1 MPPDMNPPSEPF
13 KAIWLNINGIN
24 SNKTNS
30 SFHLLIRLFVQSS
43 YSIMFL
49 QEPRLKEAKAGQ
61 LENACNWP
69 NSKVQGHFT
78 SNQKGNGGVA
88 TIVKKSF
95 LGVAKGFVVHELA
108 LDECQHVT
116 FSIEG
121 TQFSFA
127 NVYMSSHSGAK
138 RAALCKQ
145 LQLLPPPGTIIGG
158 DFNMVQDPALDMR
171 RPLSVTTPYDNG
183 GWQEMLDMQA
193 HYDAN
198 GFT

>member
-1 MPPDMNPPSEPF
+1 MSSDITPSSGPF
-13 KAIWLNINGIN
+13 RAIWLNINGIN

-30 SFHLLIRLFVQSS
+30 SFHLLIRSFVQSN

-49 QEPRLKEAKAGQ
+49 QEPRLKEARAGQ

-69 NSKVQGHFT
+69 NSKVQGDFT

-95 LGVAKGFVVHELA
+95 LELTTGYVVHEMA
-108 LDECQHVT
+108 PDECQHVT

-127 NVYMSSHSGAK
+127 NVCVSSHSGAK

-145 LQLLPPPGTIIGG
+145 LQHLLPPNTVVGG
-158 DFNMVQDPALDMR
+158 DFNMIQDPTSL
-171 RPLSVTTPYDNG
+171 VCFYG
-183 GWQEMLDMQA
+183 GF
-193 HYDAN
+193 YG
-198 GFT
+198 GFYCSHRLYVKSLNIW

>member
-1 MPPDMNPPSEPF
+1 MPTDMTPPSEPF
-13 KAIWLNINGIN
+13 EAIWLNTNGIN

-30 SFHLLIRLFVQSS
+30 SFNLLIRSFLQSN

-69 NSKVQGHFT
+69 NSKVQGDFT
-78 SNQKGNGGVA
+78 SNLKGNGGVA

-95 LGVAKGFVVHELA
+95 LQLTAGYAVHEA
-108 LDECQHVT
+108 APDECQHVT
-116 FSIEG
+116 FSIED

-127 NVYMSSHSGAK
+127 NVYMSSHSGAR

-145 LQLLPPPGTIIGG
+145 LQQCLPPNTIIGG
-158 DFNMVQDPALDMR
+158 DFNMV
-171 RPLSVTTPYDNG
+171 
-183 GWQEMLDMQA
+183 
-193 HYDAN
+193 
-198 GFT
+198 